1 MKKLSWKDNN
11 TLYKI
16 SEYNIKYIEPGQ
28 KLDEK
33 VFKTANKLTYEEA
46 CDICKT
52 PKRFLKYIR
61 DHKDVYYTAGEFDKV
76 EPSLQY
82 ITDFIYGD
90 KYCYPDYLEMIQV
103 YFDEILPLGENQDV
117 DIYRGVRL
125 DDESDFDWND
135 IGNCWTWDWD
145 SCLEFLDYW
154 TDEDKSPFIIT
165 ASTDRDNIDWILSIC
180 LNLTHVNESE
190 LRVYDVDK
198 IDDPYIE
205 SADEYMN

>member
-1 MKKLSWKDNN
+1 MTWLEGN
-11 TLYKI
+11 L
-16 SEYNIKYIEPGQ
+16 
-28 KLDEK
+28 LREK
-33 VFKTANKLTYEEA
+33 QYPTANRLTYEEA

-61 DHKDVYYTAGEFDKV
+61 DHKDVYYKAGEFDKV

-82 ITDFIYGD
+82 ITDFIYGN
-90 KYCYPDYLEMIQV
+90 KYCYSDYLEMIQI
-103 YFDEILPLGENQDV
+103 YFDDILPLGKEQDV

-125 DDESDFDWND
+125 YDESDFDWD
-135 IGNCWTWDWD
+135 DLGNCWTWDWD

-154 TDEDKSPFIIT
+154 TDENKNPFIIT

-180 LNLTHVNESE
+180 LNLTHVNEKE

-198 IDDPYIE
+198 IDSPCIE
-205 SADEYMN
+205 SFDEEDY